1 MLNSLN
7 KIYPFAYNDLNKAK
21 NIFLE
26 KIEKRVN
33 KKKIIELYKY
43 FFKHNY
49 DENSK
54 KFLLTYIKNYSPRI
68 KKQILINNIIDEIN

>member
-26 KIEKRVN
+26 KIEKSIN
-33 KKKIIELYKY
+33 KKKIIELHKY
-43 FFKHNY
+43 FFKYKYEDH
-49 DENSK
+49 SK
-54 KFLLTYIKNYSPRI
+54 KFLFRYIKNYSPKV
-68 KKQILINNIIDEIN
+68 KKQILINNIINEIN